1 MVWFL
6 EKSPWWKG
14 KTRWWPTFPKHSLLV
29 CVILVFLRGLRVPWF
44 SLRFPVRSA
53 MRDFMLSATEP
64 YIVRFPTGF
73 QWISF
78 YVPRAYVVGSPK
90 RLLARYTMPSLCI
103 CAYVPPMRVKSA
115 PSRSPCFPLYAT
127 PCVFPWVP
135 FFVLPTMFPDTR
147 CGFPR
152 TLSSSVTPYVPCA
165 FSCAYFLFV
174 SRAFLIRSPSRYP
187 LRYPWLSSDGFPAGS
202 LQSSPYVRTGFPH
215 LFTRSLNGAF
225 PSVFPWESPKCPF
238 AYPFFPTRRSPCVPP
253 TPCVPHPFAFPYTSQ
268 VSSLLRPPV
277 HLLWDR
283 SPFTFARPL
292 HLAFLSRTT
301 FDNRDCRLLNNRRHL
316 CIKCNVELS

>member
-1 MVWFL
+1 
-6 EKSPWWKG
+6 
-14 KTRWWPTFPKHSLLV
+14 
-29 CVILVFLRGLRVPWF
+29 
-44 SLRFPVRSA
+44 

-174 SRAFLIRSPSRYP
+174 SRAFLIRSLPGIPCATRDFPVMGSRQAPSKAPRMFA
-187 LRYPWLSSDGFPAGS
+187 LD
-202 LQSSPYVRTGFPH
+202 SPIYLLVR
-215 LFTRSLNGAF
+215 
-225 PSVFPWESPKCPF
+225 
-238 AYPFFPTRRSPCVPP
+238 
-253 TPCVPHPFAFPYTSQ
+253 
-268 VSSLLRPPV
+268 
-277 HLLWDR
+277 
-283 SPFTFARPL
+283 
-292 HLAFLSRTT
+292 
-301 FDNRDCRLLNNRRHL
+301 
-316 CIKCNVELS
+316 

>member
-1 MVWFL
+1 MGSLFR
-6 EKSPWWKG
+6 SPHHVP
-14 KTRWWPTFPKHSLLV
+14 RHSLWVPSNSFFVGYTV
-29 CVILVFLRGLRVPWF
+29 C
-44 SLRFPVRSA
+44 
-53 MRDFMLSATEP
+53 
-64 YIVRFPTGF
+64 
-73 QWISF
+73 
-78 YVPRAYVVGSPK
+78 
-90 RLLARYTMPSLCI
+90 SLCI
-103 CAYVPPMRVKSA
+103 LLCI
-115 PSRSPCFPLYAT
+115 FPFRF
-127 PCVFPWVP
+127 PCV
-135 FFVLPTMFPDTR
+135 
-147 CGFPR
+147 PR
-152 TLSSSVTPYVPCA
+152 T
-165 FSCAYFLFV
+165 F
-174 SRAFLIRSPSRYP
+174 PSRYP
-187 LRYPWLSSDGFPAGS
+187 LRYPRLSSDGFPAGS

-253 TPCVPHPFAFPYTSQ
+253 PPCVPHPFAFPYTSQ